1 MEIENQHLTIETNT
15 MKHIIIISLTFS
27 LLSCETNRSTFDKE
41 TSDVINTFYS
51 DALELRESYE
61 LLRVLSK
68 EIGPRPSGS
77 DGAKKAV
84 LWTKEIMEGYGFDTV
99 YLQDVMVPHWE
110 RGEVEEAYFFD
121 NGKKV
126 NLSVLG
132 AGGTVST
139 PEGGVTGKV
148 VEVGSLDEVDELGE
162 EKIKGN
168 IVFYNKA
175 FNQRYINVGTSYG
188 ETGFQRR
195 SGAVKAAEYGAVA
208 SVFRSLSSSTYDDF
222 PHTGGM
228 SYKEGLDSIP
238 HGGLGVLS
246 SEKLS
251 RALKNNPDLN
261 LTVKLSGT
269 WYPDAPSHNVIGL
282 IRGQKNPEKIITVG
296 GHLDSWD
303 IGEGAHDDGAG
314 CVHSI
319 GALRLFQKQNI
330 KPNNT
335 IRAVMFM
342 NEEFGL
348 RGGLK
353 YAEIAVNEGEQHI
366 AAIESDASGY
376 VPRGFGFSG
385 SEKQY
390 NKIQDWLK
398 YFDKNTI
405 SYFSK
410 GGGGADIG
418 PLHRQTGT
426 PMFGLSIDG
435 QKYFEMHH
443 TAKDVFELV
452 HARELEL
459 GTASMAS
466 LVYLID
472 KYGL

>member
-1 MEIENQHLTIETNT
+1 
-15 MKHIIIISLTFS
+15 MKNFIII
-27 LLSCETNRSTFDKE
+27 LLSFCLISCKNESILFDQE
-41 TSDVINTFYS
+41 TSDVITSFYG
-51 DALELRESYE
+51 DALEFKESYE
-61 LLRVLSK
+61 LLRGLSK
-68 EIGPRPSGS
+68 DVGQRLSGS
-77 DGAKKAV
+77 EGAKKAV
-84 LWTKEIMEGYGFDTV
+84 LWSKEVMENYGFDTV
-99 YLQDVMVPHWE
+99 YLQEVMVPHWE
-110 RGEVEEAYFFD
+110 RGELEEAYFY
-121 NGKKV
+121 NGKNKI
-126 NLSVLG
+126 NLSILG

-139 PEGGVTGKV
+139 PKEGITAEV
-148 VEVGSLDEVDELGE
+148 VEVSSLDEVDELGRE
-162 EKIKGN
+162 NIEGK

-175 FNQRYINVGTSYG
+175 FNQRYINQGASYG
-188 ETGFQRR
+188 QTGFQRR
-195 SGAVKAAEYGAVA
+195 SGAVKAAEYGALA
-208 SVFRSLSSSTYDDF
+208 SVFRSLSSSTYEDY

-228 SYKEGLDSIP
+228 SYREGLDSIP

-251 RALKNNPDLN
+251 QAIKENPR
-261 LTVKLSGT
+261 LTLTIKLSGK
-269 WYPDAPSHNVIGL
+269 WFPDALSHNVVGEL
-282 IRGQKNPEKIITVG
+282 RGSKSPEKIITVG

-303 IGEGAHDDGAG
+303 VGEGAHDDGAG

-342 NEEFGL
+342 NEENGL
-348 RGGLK
+348 RGGKK
-353 YAEIAVNEGEQHI
+353 YADVAVMDNEQHI

-385 SEKQY
+385 SDEQHK
-390 NKIQDWLK
+390 KIQDWLK

-452 HARELEL
+452 NARELEL